1 MGGKSSSSNDTA
13 SNQTT
18 TTTTGSATGTV
29 GSVYQGQTV
38 NVTDQLPQEA
48 VTVFKDLINL
58 TGNAIQIAA
67 EAGGAA
73 LKSNADLTT
82 VIKQPD
88 VALAQGGQKNTQYAI
103 IAAAVVGVA
112 LFMGRK

>member
-1 MGGKSSSSNDTA
+1 MGGKSSSSNAT
-13 SNQTT
+13 SSTQTS

-29 GSVYQGQTV
+29 GSVYQGETV
-38 NVTDQLPQEA
+38 NVTDQFPQEA
-48 VTVFKDLINL
+48 VTVFKDLIAL
-58 TGNAIQIAA
+58 TGNAIDIAA
-67 EAGGAA
+67 AAGAKA
-73 LKSNADLTT
+73 IDSNATLTT

-112 LFMGRK
+112 LFMKR